1 MLRVLPHLI
10 VMDYNY
16 TAIEYIPILVFS
28 AGFLRWIRSLH
39 LGLDWLHAGPLQS
52 VQLVSLIIK
61 RYDLGLPF
69 SD

>member
-39 LGLDWLHAGPLQS
+39 LGLDWLHTG
-52 VQLVSLIIK
+52 SL
-61 RYDLGLPF
+61 
-69 SD
+69 